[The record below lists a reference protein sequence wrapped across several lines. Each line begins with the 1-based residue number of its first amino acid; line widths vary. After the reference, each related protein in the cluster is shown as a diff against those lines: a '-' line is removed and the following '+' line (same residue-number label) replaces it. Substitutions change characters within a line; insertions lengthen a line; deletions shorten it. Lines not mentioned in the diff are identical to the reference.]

1 MRILFDQGTPVPL
14 RRLLAPRHE
23 VSTAYEHRWS
33 TLTNGTLL
41 DAAEEAGFD
50 LLVTTDSNLR
60 HQQNLNTRRIGIVVL
75 LSSSW
80 PRIERVV
87 KQIQAAVDRAAPGS
101 FEEVKIP

>member
-50 LLVTTDSNLR
+50 LLVTTASA
-60 HQQNLNTRRIGIVVL
+60 
-75 LSSSW
+75 SSSFSH
-80 PRIERVV
+80 PVGL
-87 KQIQAAVDRAAPGS
+87 GS
-101 FEEVKIP
+101 NGS